1 MNTHQKRKMINAK
14 LPQPIADYFQAA
26 NAHNTDAVVAAFA
39 EDALV
44 TDENREHRGA
54 AIREWSDQV
63 NEKYKPHAEV
73 TDVAEADDK
82 TVVTADVSGSFP
94 GSPVQLRYKL
104 HTQGRQDC
112 RAAHRRVTSDSI

>member
-1 MNTHQKRKMINAK
+1 MIIAK
-14 LPQPIADYFQAA
+14 LPEPIADYFQAA

-54 AIREWSDQV
+54 AIREWSDEV

-73 TDVAEADDK
+73 TDVDEADEK

-94 GSPVQLRYKL
+94 GSPVQLRYNFKL
-104 HTQGRQDC
+104 KGDKIV
-112 RAAHRRVTSDSI
+112 ALLIEG

>member
-1 MNTHQKRKMINAK
+1 MNAHQKSKMINAK

-26 NAHNTDAVVAAFA
+26 NAHNSDAVVAAFA

-54 AIREWSDQV
+54 AIREWSDKV

-73 TDVAEADDK
+73 TDVAEANDK
-82 TVVTADVSGSFP
+82 TVITADVSGSFP
-94 GSPVQLRYKL
+94 GSPVQLRYNFTLK
-104 HTQGRQDC
+104 GDKI
-112 RAAHRRVTSDSI
+112 AALLIEG